1 MRRYLRLVEILICGY
16 FSLSLRNF
24 DFKEKE
30 EVDKYYPQFYHK
42 MDKVRLARTAYP
54 ARTPRGGD

>member
-1 MRRYLRLVEILICGY
+1 MSPVADLAA
-16 FSLSLRNF
+16 RNF
-24 DFKEKE
+24 DFKEKA

-54 ARTPRGGD
+54 VRTPRGGD